1 MPNKR
6 KAISNIID
14 LILIIVINGLVAE
27 AFLRLLSLFISR
39 IDIVFYVIL
48 IINTILLMYN
58 LSNLLNLPKTIGKKI
73 ASILV
78 KDENKKIT
86 WKDIIIFML
95 ICMII
100 GFI

>member
-86 WKDIIIFML
+86 WKEIIIL
-95 ICMII
+95 III
-100 GFI
+100 LLIISFI

>member
-14 LILIIVINGLVAE
+14 LILIIVINGLVDE

-86 WKDIIIFML
+86 WKEIIIL
-95 ICMII
+95 III
-100 GFI
+100 LLIISFI